1 MSEYALAVER
11 STARLVGFDG
21 SSAAAIALPAPASA
35 RGPCPESVGERLNAF
50 DGEFLPCEIG
60 GEIALVNLAWIVYV
74 ESPAEAGPRPL
85 EPGLRRAPAELDL
98 VTGETLSGVLSYVAR
113 PGAPARLRPAQLG
126 ERPLPAPGLA
136 RRRAPR
142 PAQDAILRVRS

>member
-21 SSAAAIALPAPASA
+21 SAASA
-35 RGPCPESVGERLNAF
+35 TLFLRASTPRGPRPESVGERLNAL
-50 DGEFLPCEIG
+50 DGEFLPCEMG

-74 ESPAEAGPRPL
+74 ECPVETDPEPP

-113 PGAPARLRPAQLG
+113 PGRARVSDLLNSASDRFLLLVSVG
-126 ERPLPAPGLA
+126 VERHV
-136 RRRAPR
+136 RRS
-142 PAQDAILRVRS
+142 AILRVRS